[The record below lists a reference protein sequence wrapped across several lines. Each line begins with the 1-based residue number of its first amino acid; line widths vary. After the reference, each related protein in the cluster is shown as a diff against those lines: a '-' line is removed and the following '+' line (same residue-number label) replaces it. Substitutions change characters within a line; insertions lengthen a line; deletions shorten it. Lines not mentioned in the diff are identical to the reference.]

1 MLAPARPDARKMKEI
16 RDQMVDEVIQ
26 NICAFI
32 ELPQSQLRFLDIS
45 ETGMETRH
53 LRRILCSMQKNTTLE
68 SINLGN
74 IYSDKD
80 FQAMQSILK
89 LRRREVKINSNLLNS

>member
-1 MLAPARPDARKMKEI
+1 MEDI

-45 ETGMETRH
+45 EMGMETKH

-80 FQAMQSILK
+80 FQAM
-89 LRRREVKINSNLLNS
+89 